1 MKKLTAPVR
10 IMQMIARLSPEYFMY
25 FLPEIAVASALPLL
39 TVYAPKLIIEVLT
52 AGGGYGQILT
62 IILWYG
68 AGLLFLNLASGFLG
82 KKSGYAAEKFSVTL
96 SREVGEAVMRLALGE
111 LETTAERDNIRLA
124 GNARETIALCGIIK
138 RLITSFMTL
147 AGYAFIL
154 SKLDIRFVLIV
165 AALFAVKSVFT
176 ALRFYGYTRLRRL
189 HAENDRA
196 GNYLTSLCYF
206 NQGAAKELR
215 VNSLQSWFLGKVRG
229 FRHRMVSLQFKEFRM
244 RLLLQCIDAV
254 LFAGSMCYILLS
266 LAANYRNERIS
277 LADFTLYFSTA
288 TAVIALLGTIVE
300 LISDYNRQLCQAADF
315 ERLVKLSKKDRGE
328 KEECKERG
336 KCGDSGEG
344 RERGESGESGENG
357 GRSPMA
363 APFGDEAEIEFKD
376 VSFTYPGSKTPALK
390 NVNIKIQNREKL
402 VIVGYNGAG
411 KSTFIKLLCKFYH
424 PAEGIIT
431 LNGIDIWQ
439 IPNEQYYQWIGAVF
453 QDYAAFAFTI
463 REDVAAGG
471 AGDIFQA
478 LKEAGMD
485 AFVRSLKNGEDTYI
499 SKKYSGEGVE
509 LSGGQEQKIALARAI
524 YKNAPILLLDEPTAS
539 FDAKAEA
546 ELYAQFFRTSAEKTV
561 IFISHRLAASKAA
574 DRIAVFVDG
583 AVAEYGTHDGLMER
597 GGIYAEM
604 FERQREGYSATVFP

>member
-10 IMQMIARLSPEYFMY
+10 IMQTIARLSPEYFMY
-25 FLPEIAVASALPLL
+25 FLPEIAVSSALPLL

-62 IILWYG
+62 IVLWYG
-68 AGLLFLNLASGFLG
+68 AALLFLNLASGFLG

-96 SREVGEAVMRLALGE
+96 SQEVGEAVMCLELGE

-124 GNARETIALCGIIK
+124 GNARETIALCGVIK
-138 RLITSFMTL
+138 RLITSLMTL
-147 AGYAFIL
+147 AGYVLIL
-154 SKLDIRFVLIV
+154 SKLDIRFVLII
-165 AALFAVKSVFT
+165 AALFAVKSAFT
-176 ALRFYGYTRLRRL
+176 ALQLYGYTRMRRL
-189 HAENDRA
+189 HAENDRV

-206 NQGAAKELR
+206 NQGAAKEIR
-215 VNSLQSWFLGKVRG
+215 VNSLQGWFLGKVRG
-229 FRHRMVSLQFKEFRM
+229 FRHRMVSLQYKEFRM

-266 LAANYRNERIS
+266 LAANYRNGRIT

-300 LISDYNRQLCQAADF
+300 LIADYNRQLCQAADF

-328 KEECKERG
+328 
-336 KCGDSGEG
+336 
-344 RERGESGESGENG
+344 SGENG
-357 GRSPMA
+357 DGNPTA
-363 APFGDEAEIEFKD
+363 APFGEEVEIEFKN

-390 NVNIKIQNREKL
+390 NVSIKIQNREKL

-424 PAEGIIT
+424 PTEGIIT
-431 LNGIDIWQ
+431 LGGIDIWQ
-439 IPNEQYYQWIGAVF
+439 IPNEQYYRRIGAVF

-463 REDVAAGG
+463 RDNVAAGG
-471 AGDIFQA
+471 AGDVFPA

-485 AFVRSLKNGEDTYI
+485 EFVRSLKNGGDTYI
-499 SKKYSGEGVE
+499 SKKYSGDGVE

-574 DRIAVFVDG
+574 DRIAVFADG
-583 AVAEYGTHDGLMER
+583 AVAEYGTHGGLMER

-604 FERQREGYSATVFP
+604 FERQREGYSATGFS

>member
-10 IMQMIARLSPEYFMY
+10 IMQMIARLSSEYFMY
-25 FLPEIAVASALPLL
+25 FLPEIAVSSALPLL

-52 AGGGYGQILT
+52 TGGGYGQILT

-68 AGLLFLNLASGFLG
+68 AALLFLNLASGFLG

-96 SREVGEAVMRLALGE
+96 SQEVGEAVMCLELGE

-124 GNARETIALCGIIK
+124 GNARETIALCGVIK
-138 RLITSFMTL
+138 RLITSLMTL
-147 AGYAFIL
+147 AGYVLIL
-154 SKLDIRFVLIV
+154 SKLDIRFVLII
-165 AALFAVKSVFT
+165 AALFAVKSAFT
-176 ALRFYGYTRLRRL
+176 ALQFYGYTRMRRL
-189 HAENDRA
+189 HAENDRV

-206 NQGAAKELR
+206 NQGAAKEIR
-215 VNSLQSWFLGKVRG
+215 VNSLQGWFLGKVRG
-229 FRHRMVSLQFKEFRM
+229 FRHRMVSLQYKEFRM

-266 LAANYRNERIS
+266 LAANYRNGRIA

-328 KEECKERG
+328 
-336 KCGDSGEG
+336 
-344 RERGESGESGENG
+344 SGENG
-357 GRSPMA
+357 DGNPTA
-363 APFGDEAEIEFKD
+363 APFGEEVEIEFKN

-390 NVNIKIQNREKL
+390 NVSIKIQNREKL

-424 PAEGIIT
+424 PTEGIIT
-431 LNGIDIWQ
+431 LGGIDIWQ
-439 IPNEQYYQWIGAVF
+439 IPNEQYYRRIGAVF

-463 REDVAAGG
+463 RENVAAGG
-471 AGDIFQA
+471 AGDIFPA

-485 AFVRSLKNGEDTYI
+485 EFVRGLKNGGDTYI
-499 SKKYSGEGVE
+499 SKKYSEDGVE

-546 ELYAQFFRTSAEKTV
+546 ELYAQFFRTSAEKNV

-574 DRIAVFVDG
+574 DRIAVFADG

-604 FERQREGYSATVFP
+604 FERQREGYSATVCP

>member
-25 FLPEIAVASALPLL
+25 FLPEVAVASALPLL
-39 TVYAPKLIIEVLT
+39 TVCAPKLIIEVLT
-52 AGGGYGQILT
+52 TGGGYGQILT

-96 SREVGEAVMRLALGE
+96 SREVGEAVMRLALCE

-124 GNARETIALCGIIK
+124 GNARETIALCGVIK
-138 RLITSFMTL
+138 RLITSLMTL
-147 AGYAFIL
+147 AGYVFIL

-165 AALFAVKSVFT
+165 AALFAVKSAFT
-176 ALRFYGYTRLRRL
+176 ALQFYGYTRMRRL
-189 HAENDRA
+189 HAENDRV

-206 NQGAAKELR
+206 NQGAAKEIR
-215 VNSLQSWFLGKVRG
+215 VNSLQGWFLGKVRG
-229 FRHRMVSLQFKEFRM
+229 FRHRMVSIQFKEFRM
-244 RLLLQCIDAV
+244 RFLLQCIDTV
-254 LFAGSMCYILLS
+254 LFACSMCYILLS
-266 LAANYRNERIS
+266 LAANYRNGRIT
-277 LADFTLYFSTA
+277 LADFTLYFSTV

-328 KEECKERG
+328 KEECKERE
-336 KCGDSGEG
+336 KCGDSGE
-344 RERGESGESGENG
+344 NG
-357 GRSPMA
+357 GCSLMA
-363 APFGDEAEIEFKD
+363 APVGDEVEIEFKN
-376 VSFTYPGSKTPALK
+376 VSFTYPGSKTPALN
-390 NVNIKIQNREKL
+390 NVSIKIENREKL

-424 PAEGIIT
+424 PSEGIIT

-439 IPNEQYYQWIGAVF
+439 IPNEQYYRRIGAVF

-463 REDVAAGG
+463 KENITAGI
-471 AGDIFQA
+471 AGDIFPA

-485 AFVRSLKNGEDTYI
+485 AFVRGLKNGEDTYI
-499 SKKYSGEGVE
+499 SKKYSGDGVE

-524 YKNAPILLLDEPTAS
+524 YKNTPLLLLDEPTAS

-546 ELYAQFFRTSAEKTV
+546 ELYAQFFRIAAEKTV

-574 DRIAVFVDG
+574 DRIAVFADG

-604 FERQREGYSATVFP
+604 FERQREGYISFLKLKSL

>member
-10 IMQMIARLSPEYFMY
+10 IMQMIARLSSEYFMY
-25 FLPEIAVASALPLL
+25 FLPEIAVSSALPLL
-39 TVYAPKLIIEVLT
+39 TVYAPKFIIEVLT

-68 AGLLFLNLASGFLG
+68 AALLFLNLASGFLG
-82 KKSGYAAEKFSVTL
+82 KMSGYAAEKFSVTL
-96 SREVGEAVMRLALGE
+96 SQEVGEAVMRLELGE

-124 GNARETIALCGIIK
+124 GNARETIALCGVIK
-138 RLITSFMTL
+138 RLITSLMTL
-147 AGYAFIL
+147 AGYALIL
-154 SKLDIRFVLIV
+154 SKLDIRFVLII
-165 AALFAVKSVFT
+165 AALFAVKSAFT
-176 ALRFYGYTRLRRL
+176 ALQFYGYTRMRRL
-189 HAENDRA
+189 HAENDRV

-206 NQGAAKELR
+206 NQGAAKEIR
-215 VNSLQSWFLGKVRG
+215 VNSLQGWFLGKVRG
-229 FRHRMVSLQFKEFRM
+229 FRHRMVSLQYKEFRM

-266 LAANYRNERIS
+266 LAANYRNGRIT

-328 KEECKERG
+328 
-336 KCGDSGEG
+336 
-344 RERGESGESGENG
+344 SGENG
-357 GRSPMA
+357 DGNPTA
-363 APFGDEAEIEFKD
+363 APFGEEVEIEFKN

-390 NVNIKIQNREKL
+390 NVSIKIQNREKL

-424 PAEGIIT
+424 PTEGIIT
-431 LNGIDIWQ
+431 LGGIDIWQ
-439 IPNEQYYQWIGAVF
+439 IPNEQYYRRIGAVF

-463 REDVAAGG
+463 RENVAAGG
-471 AGDIFQA
+471 AGDIFPA

-485 AFVRSLKNGEDTYI
+485 EFVRGLKNGGDTYI
-499 SKKYSGEGVE
+499 SKKYSEDGVE

-546 ELYAQFFRTSAEKTV
+546 ELYAQFFRTSAEKNV

-574 DRIAVFVDG
+574 DRIAVFADG

-604 FERQREGYSATVFP
+604 FERQREGYSATVCP

>member
-10 IMQMIARLSPEYFMY
+10 IMQMIARLSPEYFIY
-25 FLPEIAVASALPLL
+25 FLPEIAVSSALPLL
-39 TVYAPKLIIEVLT
+39 TVYAPKFIIEALT
-52 AGGGYGQILT
+52 TGGGYGQILT

-68 AGLLFLNLASGFLG
+68 AALLFLNLASGFLG

-96 SREVGEAVMRLALGE
+96 SQEVGEAVMCLELGE

-124 GNARETIALCGIIK
+124 GNARETIALCGVIK
-138 RLITSFMTL
+138 RLITSLMTL
-147 AGYAFIL
+147 AGYVLIL
-154 SKLDIRFVLIV
+154 SKLDIRFVLII
-165 AALFAVKSVFT
+165 AALFAVKSAFT
-176 ALRFYGYTRLRRL
+176 ALQFYGYTRMRRL
-189 HAENDRA
+189 HAENDRV

-206 NQGAAKELR
+206 NQGAAKEIR
-215 VNSLQSWFLGKVRG
+215 ANSLQGWFLGKVRG
-229 FRHRMVSLQFKEFRM
+229 FRHRMVSLQYKEFRM

-266 LAANYRNERIS
+266 LAANYRNGRIA

-328 KEECKERG
+328 
-336 KCGDSGEG
+336 
-344 RERGESGESGENG
+344 SGENG
-357 GRSPMA
+357 DGNPTA
-363 APFGDEAEIEFKD
+363 APFGEEVEIEFKN

-390 NVNIKIQNREKL
+390 NVSIKIQNREKL

-424 PAEGIIT
+424 PTEGIIT
-431 LNGIDIWQ
+431 LGGIDIWQ
-439 IPNEQYYQWIGAVF
+439 IPNEQYYRRIGAVF

-463 REDVAAGG
+463 RENVAAGG
-471 AGDIFQA
+471 AGDIFPA

-485 AFVRSLKNGEDTYI
+485 EFVRGLKNGGDTYI
-499 SKKYSGEGVE
+499 SKKYSEDGVE

-546 ELYAQFFRTSAEKTV
+546 ELYAQFFRTSAEKNV

-574 DRIAVFVDG
+574 DRIAVFADG

-604 FERQREGYSATVFP
+604 FERQREGYSATVCP